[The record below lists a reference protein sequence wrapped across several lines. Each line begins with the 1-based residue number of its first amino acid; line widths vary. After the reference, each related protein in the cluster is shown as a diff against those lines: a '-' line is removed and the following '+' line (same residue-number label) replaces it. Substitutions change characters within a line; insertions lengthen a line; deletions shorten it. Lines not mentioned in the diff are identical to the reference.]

1 MNREVTISNIFS
13 IFVLRVEESF
23 IVASIISLLED
34 KVEKLE
40 VISKYKVTEGRR
52 ENGERR
58 RRSENFRYDALDK

>member
-1 MNREVTISNIFS
+1 MNREVTISNIFN

-40 VISKYKVTEGRR
+40 VISK
-52 ENGERR
+52 
-58 RRSENFRYDALDK
+58 

>member
-1 MNREVTISNIFS
+1 MIREVTISNIFS

-40 VISKYKVTEGRR
+40 VISK
-52 ENGERR
+52 
-58 RRSENFRYDALDK
+58 